1 MDDPGSPIGY
11 LAVIILL
18 ILGGAYFA
26 AMETALASVNRIRM
40 MSLADNGDR
49 RAKRVLNILDHFDSA
64 LTTILIG
71 NNIMHIGCASV
82 ATLMATK
89 LWGVSAVTLTT
100 VIMTFVVFLVAETIP
115 KRFAMEACDRLAPAL
130 SGSLVLLMKILTPLV
145 FLFSSFSMLVKR
157 PFHRNHA
164 EEPTVSEEELHD
176 IIDNISEDSA
186 IDEDTTE
193 LVQNALDF
201 AETDAKDIV
210 TPWANVVTVPA
221 DADQSFVL
229 SLIRKTTHSRLPVA
243 DSSGQIIGM
252 LSIRKYLKATLT
264 DDQPSVRKLMGQVQ
278 FVSGNTP
285 IDDLLPEMSRLKTQT
300 ALVTDTKGAIIG
312 LISTEDI
319 LEELVGEIY
328 DEEESVKPG
337 GADHE

>member
-11 LAVIILL
+11 TAVIILL

-49 RAKRVLNILDHFDSA
+49 RAKRVLDILDHFDSA

-89 LWGVSAVTLTT
+89 FWGVSAVTVTT
-100 VIMTFVVFLVAETIP
+100 FIMTMVVFLAAETIP
-115 KRFAMEACDRLAPAL
+115 KRFAMEACDQLAPAL
-130 SGSLVLLMKILTPLV
+130 SGSLILLMKLMTPVV
-145 FLFSSFSMLVKR
+145 FLFSGFSKLISR
-157 PFHRNHA
+157 PFRKDHS

-176 IIDNISEDSA
+176 IIDNISEEGA
-186 IDEDTTE
+186 IDEETTE

-201 AETDAKDIV
+201 AETDAKDII
-210 TPWANVVTVPA
+210 TPWDQVVTVPA
-221 DADQSFVL
+221 DADEPSVL
-229 SLIRKTTHSRLPVA
+229 SLIRKTTHSRLPVLEE
-243 DSSGQIIGM
+243 DKQVIGM
-252 LSIRKYLKATLT
+252 LSIRRYLKATLEEEH
-264 DDQPSVRKLMGQVQ
+264 PKVRELMGKAC
-278 FVSGNTP
+278 FVDGNTP
-285 IDDLLPEMSRLKTQT
+285 IDDLLPQMSKLKTQT
-300 ALVTDTKGAIIG
+300 AVVTDSQGKILG
-312 LISTEDI
+312 LISIEDI

-328 DEEESVKPG
+328 DEEETGESG
-337 GADHE
+337 GENHA